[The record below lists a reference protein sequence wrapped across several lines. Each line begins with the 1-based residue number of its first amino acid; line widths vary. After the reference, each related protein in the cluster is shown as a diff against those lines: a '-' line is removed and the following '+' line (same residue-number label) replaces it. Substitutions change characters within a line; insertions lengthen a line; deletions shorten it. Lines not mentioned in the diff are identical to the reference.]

1 MYHTASLT
9 HDDVIDGADLR
20 RGRPSLNRRW
30 GQKKSVYAGCFTMAV
45 ANMKVAQLRNDEV
58 MIFLPG
64 VNRSYDHELHR
75 QRCKKL
81 HRQELCKKC
90 IWNT

>member
-58 MIFLPG
+58 VFFFTWSQSIL
-64 VNRSYDHELHR
+64 RSRATTPAL
-75 QRCKKL
+75 
-81 HRQELCKKC
+81 
-90 IWNT
+90 